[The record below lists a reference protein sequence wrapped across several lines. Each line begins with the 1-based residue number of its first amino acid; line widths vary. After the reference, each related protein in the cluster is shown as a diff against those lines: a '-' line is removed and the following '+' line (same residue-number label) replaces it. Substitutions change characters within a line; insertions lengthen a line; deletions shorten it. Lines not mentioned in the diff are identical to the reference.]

1 MQYMQKKGEQFPIPY
16 DEALYDATIYEL
28 IDAAEPAKP
37 KAKKA
42 KPEKAVEVAPET
54 ELLGDVD
61 LDEDFGL
68 A

>member
-28 IDAAEPAKP
+28 IDPAESAKP

-42 KPEKAVEVAPET
+42 KVEKVAPVAD
-54 ELLGDVD
+54 LLGDID
-61 LDEDFGL
+61 DEDFGL